1 MFEFIKRVFKR
12 EEPKRIPGVTYA
24 EVDRVPIKRIGVK
37 EFEPL
42 QVRPKLFEPQWF
54 EYRSSKYEEAKTT
67 ETTMIWR
74 YQYTDTGEIVEKPN
88 TDAIIEIL
96 GSNRPVEV
104 LEHFIK

>member
-24 EVDRVPIKRIGVK
+24 EVDRVPIKRIEVK
-37 EFEPL
+37 KFEPT
-42 QVRPKLFEPQWF
+42 KFEPRRF
-54 EYRSSKYEEAKTT
+54 EFQKFNAT

-88 TDAIIEIL
+88 TEAIDEIL
-96 GSNRPVEV
+96 NSNRPVKV
-104 LEHFIK
+104 LEHFVK

>member
-24 EVDRVPIKRIGVK
+24 EVDRVPIKRIEVK
-37 EFEPL
+37 KFEPI
-42 QVRPKLFEPQWF
+42 KFEPRDWKVEQ
-54 EYRSSKYEEAKTT
+54 EKIKVKTT

-88 TDAIIEIL
+88 TEAIDEIL
-96 GSNRPVEV
+96 NSNRPVKV
-104 LEHFIK
+104 LEHFVK